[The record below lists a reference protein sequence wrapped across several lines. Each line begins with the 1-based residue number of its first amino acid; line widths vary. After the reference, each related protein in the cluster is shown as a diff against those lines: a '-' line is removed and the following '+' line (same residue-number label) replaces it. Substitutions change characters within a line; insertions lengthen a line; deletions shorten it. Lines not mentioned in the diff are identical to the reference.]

1 MLLLL
6 YIESIFLL
14 EKIIVFS
21 TVAARMMVI
30 PIHCHEGI
38 LALCTRNLLLS
49 T

>member
-1 MLLLL
+1 MLLLQ
-6 YIESIFLL
+6 YIESYFLL
-14 EKIIVFS
+14 GKIIVFS

-38 LALCTRNLLLS
+38 LAHCTRDLLLS